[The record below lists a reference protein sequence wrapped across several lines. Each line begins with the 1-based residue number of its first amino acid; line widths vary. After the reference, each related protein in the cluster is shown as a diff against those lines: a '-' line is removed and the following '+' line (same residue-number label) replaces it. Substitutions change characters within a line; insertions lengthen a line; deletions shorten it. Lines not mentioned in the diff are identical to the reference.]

1 MSTGV
6 DLVKL
11 RYPESRAYLDLSR
24 LCDLSPV
31 PLSAPPDPTVDG
43 DIGTVEYPIFAD
55 AARHPTGFDYEAI
68 EAAVLKQNREYLRA
82 VKSRKAGQGL
92 ESVQL
97 AASLVNPGPDHP
109 RAVLIVDLSAP
120 IKDIEADIMFLRSRL
135 KIRGRKHGAKWGT
148 AEWSQAFLAYAQSVR
163 RVRKTDIARDV
174 LGRPNEAAHV
184 AEADVRRVVGRARK
198 LLAEV
203 MEIVRPK
210 ARFFRKSARRPG
222 SRLFFATRARIGR
235 PEPEK

>member
-1 MSTGV
+1 MRV
-6 DLVKL
+6 
-11 RYPESRAYLDLSR
+11 EQQAFLDSL
-24 LCDLSPV
+24 
-31 PLSAPPDPTVDG
+31 
-43 DIGTVEYPIFAD
+43 
-55 AARHPTGFDYEAI
+55 
-68 EAAVLKQNREYLRA
+68 
-82 VKSRKAGQGL
+82 KSRKPG
-92 ESVQL
+92 
-97 AASLVNPGPDHP
+97 AAEEPVRVPPSLVNPGPDHP
-109 RAVLIVDLSAP
+109 RALLIVDLSAP
-120 IKDIEADIMFLRSRL
+120 IKDIEADLMLLRSRL

-174 LGRPNEAAHV
+174 LGRPNEASHV
-184 AEADVRRVVGRARK
+184 AEADARRVVGRARK

-222 SRLFFATRARIGR
+222 SRLFFATRARIAR